1 MFIDNLD
8 EDYKK
13 IEQQIKDILVEK
25 YGYSEERSRTDEIVT
40 LQILNIFA
48 KREGMILKEYKE
60 MFDEFKREINAEI
73 IKAMM

>member
-60 MFDEFKREINAEI
+60 MFDEFKREMNAEI